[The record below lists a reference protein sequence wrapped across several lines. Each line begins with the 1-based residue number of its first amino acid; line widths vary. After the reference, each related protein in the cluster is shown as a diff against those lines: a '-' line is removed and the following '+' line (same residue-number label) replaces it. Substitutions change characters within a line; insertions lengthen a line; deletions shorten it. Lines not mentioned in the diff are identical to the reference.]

1 MWLARILRNVVSNA
15 EMSLRQSDHRS
26 YANERSHCQDTS
38 QKKKQMRIN
47 QGMEYWV
54 ESSATQKNQRSHR
67 GAINNLSPFLNG
79 QLEDEPLDLD
89 RLRVK
94 TKLPRVMNVLASGKE
109 NEESEV
115 MFDLKIWEVSVP
127 RLNET
132 KSWIE
137 MITSCHWN

>member
-1 MWLARILRNVVSNA
+1 M
-15 EMSLRQSDHRS
+15 
-26 YANERSHCQDTS
+26 
-38 QKKKQMRIN
+38 
-47 QGMEYWV
+47 

-79 QLEDEPLDLD
+79 QLEDESLDLD

-115 MFDLKIWEVSVP
+115 MFDLKI
-127 RLNET
+127 
-132 KSWIE
+132 
-137 MITSCHWN
+137 